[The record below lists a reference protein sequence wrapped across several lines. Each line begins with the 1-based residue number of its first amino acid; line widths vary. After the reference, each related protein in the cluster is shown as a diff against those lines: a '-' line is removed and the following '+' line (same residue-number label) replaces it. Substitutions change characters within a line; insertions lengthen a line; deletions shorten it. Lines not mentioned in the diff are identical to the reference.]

1 MESQGISV
9 FIILQFAAAALH
21 GYLVVRFYPD
31 RREHPAL
38 NNFMWAMAFCSLF
51 HLTEAMLELFHLL
64 TWERAASVA
73 FFLHLLVEYSL
84 CPFMVSNLMA
94 EYTRLPVKPNVFAR
108 FFQKI
113 CLQARPLSYVVLVL
127 AFGSLAVRTANAL
140 NGGSFESISYQSL
153 HADFFVITLGLLWLL
168 MIISGLRPSSESY
181 GYNRGPVLWVRALFV
196 IFILTAVSADEIF
209 ELVGMQFAEERIVHF
224 VTVPFALLF
233 SWYRYRFVLVDV
245 VLKQSVYLF
254 AGLAAVVIGSSIIPS
269 LGDNIQVMAIF
280 ALVMATIV
288 IARSIN
294 YLLDAMW
301 MPRESRRKEFQRQFP
316 MELNR
321 CVTPQ
326 QAITKT
332 EQSLAQLFSAEVVVN
347 RPFPGDGAEQITISE
362 QPALKLELGYIK
374 GIYPWFSTA
383 MVIANSAAIYLHSH
397 LKVLELRARQHQ
409 QELDN
414 HELETLAARAERDA
428 MRAQIRPHF
437 LFNVLNTLHS
447 FVQQQPKEAER
458 IIELL
463 ADLMRGV
470 IRSSAE
476 DTYPLQQELE
486 LAKTYLTI
494 ESIRHGERLEFCFDV
509 DEAFYDHP
517 ILPFSLQPLVEN
529 AVKYSLDAQLGK
541 ASIVVTTRHIGEQLV
556 LVVSDNGPGP
566 GASSNG
572 EGLGFAMGNIRDRL
586 NKLYG
591 NRGSLVLEAGKQQGT
606 RAILSTPWQGISPVP
621 KGSDDHDSL
630 EIDACPLVP

>member
-1 MESQGISV
+1 MEPLGISV
-9 FIILQFAAAALH
+9 FIVLQLAAAALH
-21 GYLVVRFYPD
+21 GYLGFRFYPD
-31 RREHPAL
+31 RHQHPTL
-38 NNFMWAMAFCSLF
+38 NNFMWAMLFCALF
-51 HLTEAMLELFHLL
+51 HLTEALLELFTLL
-64 TWERAASVA
+64 TWENAASIA

-94 EYTRLPVKPNVFAR
+94 EYTRLPDRPNVFAR

-113 CLQARPLSYVVLVL
+113 CLHARPLSYVVLVL
-127 AFGSLAVRTANAL
+127 AFGSLAIRTSSAI
-140 NGGSFESISYQSL
+140 NGGSFENVSFQSL
-153 HADFFVITLGLLWLL
+153 HADFFVMSLGSLWLL
-168 MIISGLRPSSESY
+168 MILSGLRPSSDSY
-181 GYNRGPVLWVRALFV
+181 GYNRGPVLWVRSLFV
-196 IFILTAVSADEIF
+196 IFILAAVSADEIF
-209 ELVGMQFAEERIVHF
+209 ELVGVKFTDERIVHF

-233 SWYRYRFVLVDV
+233 SWYRCRFVLVDL
-245 VLKQSVYLF
+245 VLKQSIYLF
-254 AGLAAVVIGSSIIPS
+254 TTVAAVIAGTAFIPQLS
-269 LGDNIQVMAIF
+269 DSIQVMAIF
-280 ALVMATIV
+280 GLVLVAILV
-288 IARSIN
+288 ARSIN
-294 YLLDAMW
+294 YLLDALW
-301 MPRESRRKEFQRQFP
+301 MPKESLRSQFQRQFP
-316 MELNR
+316 IELNH
-321 CVTPQ
+321 CTSAQ
-326 QAITKT
+326 QAIAKT
-332 EQSLAQLFSAEVVVN
+332 EQSLGQLFAAEVVIN
-347 RPFPGDGAEQITISE
+347 RQFQGEAAEHISIPE

-374 GIYPWFSTA
+374 GIYPWFSAA
-383 MVIANSAAIYLHSH
+383 MAIANGAAIYLHSH
-397 LKVLELRARQHQ
+397 LKVIELRAQQHQ

-447 FVQQQPKEAER
+447 FVHQQPKEAER

-470 IRSSAE
+470 IRNSAE

-494 ESIRHGERLEFCFDV
+494 ETIRHGDRLEFSFDV
-509 DEAFYDHP
+509 DESFYQHP

-541 ASIVVTTRHIGEQLV
+541 ASIVVTVRHINQQLV

-572 EGLGFAMGNIRDRL
+572 EGLGFALGNIRDRL

-591 NRGSLVLEAGKQQGT
+591 DRGSLVLEAGQQGGT
-606 RAILSTPWQGISPVP
+606 QAILSMPWQDP
-621 KGSDDHDSL
+621 KGNDDGM
-630 EIDACPLVP
+630 EVDACPLAQ